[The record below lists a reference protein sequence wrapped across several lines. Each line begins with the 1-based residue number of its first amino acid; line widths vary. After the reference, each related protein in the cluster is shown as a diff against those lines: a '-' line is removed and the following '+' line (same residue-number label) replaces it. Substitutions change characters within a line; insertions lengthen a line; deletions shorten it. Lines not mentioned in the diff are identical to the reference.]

1 MKPFPLLFLALVACG
16 NQSAGNAMTNA
27 QVPDGPMP
35 AGAPPL
41 PKAPPLQKCEM
52 PRLDLSSVEALSEN
66 DRARF
71 TNNFRVAFDKACTE
85 KLFDDGYLT
94 DERSYDRSVLY
105 VVAANEA
112 NIASIYFAPS
122 GAPPATMMEVPFRDP
137 PQIPSV
143 EELHETIYCWAKGA
157 TEEEQETTGRC
168 LPD

>member
-1 MKPFPLLFLALVACG
+1 
-16 NQSAGNAMTNA
+16 MTNA

-52 PRLDLSSVEALSEN
+52 PRLDLSSVETLTDK

-71 TNNFRVAFDKACTE
+71 TDNFRIAFDKACAE
-85 KLFDDGYLT
+85 KLFDDNYLT
-94 DERSYDRSVLY
+94 DERSHDRSVLY

-112 NIASIYFAPS
+112 NVASIYFAPS

-143 EELHETIYCWAKGA
+143 EELHETIYCWARGA
-157 TEEEQETTGRC
+157 TEEEEETTGRC

>member
-1 MKPFPLLFLALVACG
+1 MKLWPLAFVALAACG

-27 QVPDGPMP
+27 QVSEAAMP
-35 AGAPPL
+35 AGAPRV
-41 PKAPPLQKCEM
+41 QRCDM
-52 PRLDLSSVEALSEN
+52 PTLDLSSVETLSAE

-71 TNNFRVAFDKACTE
+71 TDNFRAAFDKACAE
-85 KLFDDGYLT
+85 KLFDDGSLT
-94 DERSYDRSVLY
+94 DEQSYDRSVLY

-112 NIASIYFAPS
+112 NVASIYFAPS

-143 EELHETIYCWAKGA
+143 EELYETIYCWAEGA
-157 TEEEQETTGRC
+157 TDEEQETTGRC

>member
-1 MKPFPLLFLALVACG
+1 MKLLPVLFLALVACSD
-16 NQSAGNAMTNA
+16 QSAGNAMTNA
-27 QVPDGPMP
+27 QAPDGPMP
-35 AGAPPL
+35 PGAPPL
-41 PKAPPLQKCEM
+41 AKVAPLQKCEM
-52 PRLDLSSVEALSEN
+52 PRLDFGSGQGLSEK

-71 TNNFRVAFDKACTE
+71 TDNFRIAFDKACAE
-85 KLFDDGYLT
+85 KLLDDGYLT
-94 DERSYDRSVLY
+94 DERAYDRSVLH

-122 GAPPATMMEVPFRDP
+122 GAPPTTMMEVPFGDP